1 MTQPTIKTYKSGSSV
16 PQHAFFALSHG
27 INSGKPARE
36 PWRNSFLIQ
45 CNSFEEC
52 EYWYWLCWGL
62 HKSKRFE
69 RELTGSVIEFIRL
82 SDFKKVLNNANS
94 AVNKSKLQSIITT
107 MRQIDEH
114 NLLCESKMKLLKSAQ
129 ISLFTTA
136 FSHANKSQT

>member
-1 MTQPTIKTYKSGSSV
+1 MTQPSIKTYKSGSSV

-82 SDFKKVLNNANS
+82 SEFKKVLQHANNA
-94 AVNKSKLQSIITT
+94 VNTQKLQSALTT

-114 NLLCESKMKLLKSAQ
+114 NLLCERQMKLLKSAQ
-129 ISLFTTA
+129 ISLFASA
-136 FSHANKSQT
+136 FSSSKQAQT